1 MNLVSIDVQSQLLK
15 AKGFEETIEVLK
27 HASFN
32 SQVIFTEPAD
42 VGFSCIARKRAFQI
56 FVDRTKGRFVAN
68 PAEIYQAL
76 CDGLGSRH
84 LTIGH
89 LMDFASSEDLKL
101 ELGLQGKSMDSYPG
115 NLLSSFETK
124 NKDEYE
130 RILSN
135 KYSDGI
141 PADQVY
147 CLGQNPLKVPK
158 LSNGGVMPAFTKT
171 DKLLWH
177 HGLKRHVL
185 AIEKFAAHGIG
196 VTADLAKLLG
206 TPVFNVTQMKNPH
219 PVAGNGQHAA
229 VAALVLASALLSI
242 ELFEELPEP
251 TKPLASPSS
260 NDDRKQAGTC
270 FAYSPKVPSPKSATS
285 HIYIVY
291 LFIYACDCVGYI
303 YINETIEQHLCIY
316 IYMPVRKAPSCT
328 GPS

>member
-1 MNLVSIDVQSQLLK
+1 MGCHGGQTKLWML
-15 AKGFEETIEVLK
+15 ETVKLYKIYIYIY
-27 HASFN
+27 ACFP

-141 PADQVY
+141 PADPSVLPWAESSKSSQVEQRWSDASIY
-147 CLGQNPLKVPK
+147 ENGQIAVAPW
-158 LSNGGVMPAFTKT
+158 S
-171 DKLLWH
+171 
-177 HGLKRHVL
+177 
-185 AIEKFAAHGIG
+185 EAAC
-196 VTADLAKLLG
+196 
-206 TPVFNVTQMKNPH
+206 
-219 PVAGNGQHAA
+219 AGN
-229 VAALVLASALLSI
+229 
-242 ELFEELPEP
+242 
-251 TKPLASPSS
+251 
-260 NDDRKQAGTC
+260 
-270 FAYSPKVPSPKSATS
+270 
-285 HIYIVY
+285 
-291 LFIYACDCVGYI
+291 
-303 YINETIEQHLCIY
+303 
-316 IYMPVRKAPSCT
+316 
-328 GPS
+328 

>member
-1 MNLVSIDVQSQLLK
+1 MRRTRPKIAISENVTTGNINQRIV
-15 AKGFEETIEVLK
+15 EVLQHDMDARESCK
-27 HASFN
+27 HLLVRFAVLCHGMPWGSDQALDVGNVNVKLYKIYIYIYACFP

-206 TPVFNVTQMKNPH
+206 TP
-219 PVAGNGQHAA
+219 
-229 VAALVLASALLSI
+229 
-242 ELFEELPEP
+242 
-251 TKPLASPSS
+251 
-260 NDDRKQAGTC
+260 
-270 FAYSPKVPSPKSATS
+270 AT
-285 HIYIVY
+285 
-291 LFIYACDCVGYI
+291 
-303 YINETIEQHLCIY
+303 
-316 IYMPVRKAPSCT
+316 
-328 GPS
+328 